1 MPQLPAR
8 HDRFPCNRLGPATA
22 RELQSWPTNLMFHD
36 RTAKAIV
43 ADVAQQLQSRF
54 EAEGVTDPL
63 DHGTVQQEVLKALDE
78 LHHRIAT
85 DSKWLN
91 DLLAGVTQAAQ
102 PTEQPTPSRRF
113 DRKRVAVP
121 VAVRIDGL
129 DDPALGLR
137 DVSPGGFAIVSR
149 QSFAVIIAQLHFTV
163 PTGEIFSVEAEA
175 VHCQLER
182 VDPEIQFLSGW
193 RFTGRNTPAVIQAL
207 IAAVTM
213 PTDTSET

>member
-1 MPQLPAR
+1 VAAGMQGMPVTIRTFDLGADKQQSDLEGLAR
-8 HDRFPCNRLGPATA
+8 VSSN
-22 RELQSWPTNLMFHD
+22 
-36 RTAKAIV
+36 
-43 ADVAQQLQSRF
+43 
-54 EAEGVTDPL
+54 
-63 DHGTVQQEVLKALDE
+63 
-78 LHHRIAT
+78 
-85 DSKWLN
+85 
-91 DLLAGVTQAAQ
+91 
-102 PTEQPTPSRRF
+102 
-113 DRKRVAVP
+113 
-121 VAVRIDGL
+121 
-129 DDPALGLR
+129 PALGLR

-213 PTDTSET
+213 PTDASET